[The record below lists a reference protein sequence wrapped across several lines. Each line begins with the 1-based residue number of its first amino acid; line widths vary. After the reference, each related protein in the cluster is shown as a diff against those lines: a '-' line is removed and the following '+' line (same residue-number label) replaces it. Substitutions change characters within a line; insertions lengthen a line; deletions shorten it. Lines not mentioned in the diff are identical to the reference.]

1 MPLPKKPRL
10 LLVSLAIL
18 IADLLSKAWITANF
32 DLYES
37 RSIIAGFFS
46 LTHVENRGV
55 AFGFLSFLGDAGP
68 PALIAAGAVALIVV
82 GLYFR
87 QTPNQQTL
95 LLVALALILGGAVGN
110 LVDRAAHGSVT
121 DFLDVYFRSYHWYTF
136 NVADS
141 AISVGIGLMLL
152 DLLRERRRP
161 NAER

>member
-10 LLVSLAIL
+10 LFVSLAIL

-32 DLYES
+32 ELYES

-68 PALIAAGAVALIVV
+68 PALIAAGTVALIVV
-82 GLYFR
+82 SLYFR
-87 QTPNQQTL
+87 QTPSQQTL
-95 LLVALALILGGAVGN
+95 LLAALALILGGAVGN
-110 LVDRAAHGSVT
+110 LVDRAVHGSVT

-161 NAER
+161 AAER